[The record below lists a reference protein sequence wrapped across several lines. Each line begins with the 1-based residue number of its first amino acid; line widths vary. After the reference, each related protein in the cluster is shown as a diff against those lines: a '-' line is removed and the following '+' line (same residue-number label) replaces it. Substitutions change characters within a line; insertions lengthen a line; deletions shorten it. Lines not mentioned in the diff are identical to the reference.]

1 MKQLVDCCLWVCNE
15 LASCL
20 NEIYTRDESL
30 SFDLSFYKEKVEKV
44 YFYID
49 GYGRYDYLF
58 YLESSGD
65 MYFNPKIIDKI
76 DFALNSKVIRGL
88 EELFKEL
95 MKEWL

>member
-1 MKQLVDCCLWVCNE
+1 MKQLVDCCLNVCNE

-20 NEIYTRDESL
+20 AEIYSTVDGV
-30 SFDLSFYKEKVEKV
+30 SFDLSFYKGKVDKI

-65 MYFNPKIIDKI
+65 MFFNTKIIDKI

-88 EELFKEL
+88 EELFNEL
-95 MKEWL
+95 NK